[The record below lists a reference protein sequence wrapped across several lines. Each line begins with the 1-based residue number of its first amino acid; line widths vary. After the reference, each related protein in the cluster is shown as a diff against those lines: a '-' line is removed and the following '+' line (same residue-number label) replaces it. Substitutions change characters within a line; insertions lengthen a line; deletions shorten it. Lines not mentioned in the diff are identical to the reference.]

1 MLIEYSHFPFHVSWC
16 CVMFKLNSVPA
27 LCWRWGWCH
36 IIVGPEN
43 RSIGFGECKYSIA
56 WYQWLIARTRASYR
70 QACVCGC
77 DVSHTTKQSKLWLRL
92 NTNPFCAVLSLFYAF
107 SEQSPKKIGDDIAKA
122 TGDWKG
128 LKITVCLSIQ
138 NRQAAISVVPS
149 AASLIIKALKEPPRD
164 RKKVKNSKCPKYSKP
179 KLSALHKQ

>member
-1 MLIEYSHFPFHVSWC
+1 MYLRCVGGEVGATSSLAPKIGPLGLVSANIRLLDINGWLRAHV
-16 CVMFKLNSVPA
+16 
-27 LCWRWGWCH
+27 R
-36 IIVGPEN
+36 
-43 RSIGFGECKYSIA
+43 
-56 WYQWLIARTRASYR
+56 RTGKRV
-70 QACVCGC
+70 CVCGC

-179 KLSALHKQ
+179 K